1 MGLLFDVDQKD
12 WRMGL
17 SDSCGYQEN
26 LFLWNSLFDP
36 GADPAESFLEAGTYD
51 ETGSAFQLPVSGTL
65 CKCGSTVH
73 AGASR
78 KNDRS
83 LCDRICADLCGTGDL
98 TEKKSHWGRS
108 LMVFNSVPSALL

>member
-1 MGLLFDVDQKD
+1 M
-12 WRMGL
+12 
-17 SDSCGYQEN
+17 
-26 LFLWNSLFDP
+26 DP
-36 GADPAESFLEAGTYD
+36 GADPAESFLEARTYD

-65 CKCGSTVH
+65 CKCGRVPALESFHEMDRCGEDKRVYLCFTGSDGSTVH

-78 KNDRS
+78 KNDSS

>member
-1 MGLLFDVDQKD
+1 M
-12 WRMGL
+12 
-17 SDSCGYQEN
+17 CG
-26 LFLWNSLFDP
+26 SV
-36 GADPAESFLEAGTYD
+36 PALESFHEMDRCGEDKRVYLCF
-51 ETGSAFQLPVSGTL
+51 TGSD
-65 CKCGSTVH
+65 GSTVH

-78 KNDRS
+78 KNDSS